1 MNIQDKVV
9 IVTGSGGGGCGR
21 AIARRFAREG
31 ASVVVSDI
39 NEAGGNETVQ
49 HIRSAGGRAEFFRA
63 DVQVESQVRELIAFA
78 EKTFG
83 GLHVLVNN
91 ASGPEFRPDVPL
103 EFWAATVQTELLGT
117 MFATRFAIDAM
128 RRSGGGAIV
137 SMSSTSALSHGRN
150 SGSPAYDAAKA
161 GIFRLTTALGWLAEK
176 EKIRVNC
183 LVPGWIASPAPL
195 AYWQS
200 LTPEQRRE
208 RGAPSRLLELEEVA
222 GAILRLATDETLFG
236 RIVYWWSESEPRLIA
251 KDDPGYTTLEPFESG
266 DPVIG

>member
-1 MNIQDKVV
+1 MEIKDKVV
-9 IVTGSGGGGCGR
+9 VVTGSGGGGCGR
-21 AIARRFAREG
+21 AIACRFGREG

-39 NEAGGNETVQ
+39 NEAGGEETVRQ
-49 HIRSAGGRAEFFRA
+49 IRGAGGRAEFLRT
-63 DVQVESQVRELIAFA
+63 DMQSEEQVRALIAFA

-103 EFWAATVQTELLGT
+103 EFWAATIQTDLLGS

-150 SGSPAYDAAKA
+150 SGSPSYDVAKA

-176 EKIRVNC
+176 DKIRVNC
-183 LVPGWIASPAPL
+183 LVPGWIAAPHVRE
-195 AYWQS
+195 YWEG

-208 RGAPSRLLELEEVA
+208 RGAPTRLLQLEEVA
-222 GAILRLATDETLFG
+222 GAILRLATDESLYG
-236 RIVYWWSESEPRLIA
+236 RILVWWSEDEPRLIA
-251 KDDPGYTTLEPFESG
+251 TGDAGYAQFQTF
-266 DPVIG
+266 VF